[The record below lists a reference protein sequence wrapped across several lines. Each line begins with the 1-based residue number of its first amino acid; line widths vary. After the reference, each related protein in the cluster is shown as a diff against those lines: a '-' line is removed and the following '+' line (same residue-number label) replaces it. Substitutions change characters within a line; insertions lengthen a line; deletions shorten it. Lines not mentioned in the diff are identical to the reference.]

1 MSKPKQFSSDEAKR
15 IGDFLSIDWSHV
27 DLEQFRRGLL
37 VELEH
42 GTKDP
47 ETNVTNDDM
56 GLTGKIALAHLKEF
70 PDYYTR
76 LATLE
81 AEADKHWAKKRK

>member
-1 MSKPKQFSSDEAKR
+1 MKFTNDQAQVIGERVGIDFSNVSLDE
-15 IGDFLSIDWSHV
+15 FCH
-27 DLEQFRRGLL
+27 GLL

-42 GTKDP
+42 GLQDP

-56 GLTGKIALAHLKEF
+56 NITARIAWAHLKEI

-76 LATLE
+76 LSKMERE
-81 AEADKHWAKKRK
+81 AGV